1 MKIQLSNE
9 ISKLFS
15 ILLWEIGGERMAIRT
30 GEQYIEGLRKRNPEI
45 WMGGRKVTD
54 VVNEDV
60 FREPILQIANLYDMQ
75 HNPEYQDKITHIC
88 EETGERVSN
97 AFLVPKNYED
107 LKARREL
114 FEIWA
119 KATFGLMGRTPDF
132 LNVTVT
138 SMASNAWF
146 FEKFNPE
153 WGANIKNYYKHIR
166 DNDLFLTHAIIN
178 PQNDRSKASHQ
189 QEDETMHLGV
199 VSETEEGMYVSG
211 AKMLATLA
219 PITDEVIIYSY
230 PSFKPGDERHA
241 ISFAVPIDAPGLR
254 ILCRE
259 PMQDGKR
266 SLFDHPLASR
276 FEEMDALLV
285 FHNVFIPWDKVFI
298 YQSVEAGNQLY
309 PKTGIGHQPAHQS
322 GVRGLV
328 KLSFAAEVAMKLADS
343 IGVDGFL
350 NVQNQLAELIQDVET
365 IRALLQVAEY
375 EYETNPYGEV
385 VPARLPLDT
394 IRSLLPKMYPRA
406 IEIIQT
412 IGAGGLLMSPT
423 GADFMNPEI
432 QDDMHKY
439 YIGREGVSSEERVRL
454 FKLAW
459 DLCGEAFGQRLLQ
472 YERYYSGDPVRKMGM
487 FYSAY
492 KKQQSLSLVKKA
504 LQSSSSEGALS

>member
-1 MKIQLSNE
+1 M
-9 ISKLFS
+9 
-15 ILLWEIGGERMAIRT
+15 
-30 GEQYIEGLRKRNPEI
+30 
-45 WMGGRKVTD
+45 
-54 VVNEDV
+54 
-60 FREPILQIANLYDMQ
+60 
-75 HNPEYQDKITHIC
+75 
-88 EETGERVSN
+88 
-97 AFLVPKNYED
+97 
-107 LKARREL
+107 
-114 FEIWA
+114 
-119 KATFGLMGRTPDF
+119 
-132 LNVTVT
+132 
-138 SMASNAWF
+138 
-146 FEKFNPE
+146 
-153 WGANIKNYYKHIR
+153 
-166 DNDLFLTHAIIN
+166 FLTHAIIN

-199 VSETEEGMYVSG
+199 VSETAEGMYVSG

-254 ILCRE
+254 VLCRE

-328 KLSFAAEVAMKLADS
+328 KLSFAAEVAMKVADS

-350 NVQNQLAELIQDVET
+350 NVQNQLAELMQDVET

-375 EYETNPYGEV
+375 EYETNSYGEV
-385 VPARLPLDT
+385 IPARLPLDT

-423 GADFMNPEI
+423 GADFMTPEI
-432 QDDMHKY
+432 QDDMQKY

-487 FYSAY
+487 FYNAY
-492 KKQQSLSLVKKA
+492 KKTTKLFHL
-504 LQSSSSEGALS
+504 

>member
-1 MKIQLSNE
+1 M
-9 ISKLFS
+9 
-15 ILLWEIGGERMAIRT
+15 GIRT
-30 GEQYIEGLRKRNPEI
+30 GAEYIEGLRARNPEI
-45 WMGGRKVTD
+45 WLGGRRVTD
-54 VVNEDV
+54 VMAEDV
-60 FREPILQIANLYDMQ
+60 FREPILQIAKLYDMQ
-75 HNPEYQDKITHIC
+75 HDPVYQDKITHIC

-97 AFLVPKNYED
+97 AFLVPRNYED

-114 FEIWA
+114 FEVWA
-119 KATFGLMGRTPDF
+119 EATFGLMGRTPDF

-146 FEKFNPE
+146 FEEFDAK
-153 WGANIKNYYKHIR
+153 WGENITNYYRHIR
-166 DNDLFLTHAIIN
+166 DQDLFLTHAIIN
-178 PQNDRSKASHQ
+178 PQNDRSKASYQ
-189 QEDETMHLGV
+189 QEGEMLHLGV
-199 VSETEEGMYVSG
+199 VKETEEGMYVSG

-241 ISFAVPIDAPGLR
+241 ISFAVPIDAPGLQ
-254 ILCRE
+254 IFCRE

-266 SLFDHPLASR
+266 SLFDHPLASK

-298 YQSVEAGNQLY
+298 YQSIEAGNQLY
-309 PKTGIGHQPAHQS
+309 PRTGIGHQPAHQS

-328 KLSFAAEVAMKLADS
+328 KLSFAAEVVMKLADS

-350 NVQNQLAELIQDVET
+350 NVQNQLAELMQDVET
-365 IRALLQVAEY
+365 IRALLRVAEY
-375 EYETNPYGEV
+375 EYEVNAYGEA

-406 IEIIQT
+406 IEIMQT

-423 GADFMNPEI
+423 EADFMNPEI
-432 QDDMHKY
+432 CDDMHKY
-439 YIGREGVSSEERVRL
+439 YIGREGISSEERVHL

-459 DLCGEAFGQRLLQ
+459 DLCGEAFGQRLVQ

-487 FYSAY
+487 FYNAY
-492 KKQQSLSLVKKA
+492 KKKQTFSLVEEA
-504 LQSSSSEGALS
+504 LRGTVSSESV